1 MRSFP
6 IFFAER
12 TSIVLLQSSTSK
24 ENPASQALTGRFC
37 RFSAMLKKILKAF
50 GILIGLLVLLAATVW
65 FQQVDPVQYDLVE
78 NPYLFPDT
86 LAGRYFDRDSLE
98 AVVGPNKGLPEGFEI
113 QALLAYS
120 AYPELKGVKIDML
133 LTQEGAPMES
143 NFNIWSLFGSG
154 RNRHYRIL
162 LNNASNTP
170 YDEILL
176 KALPFDAQVGI
187 LAHELGHVAYYHRH
201 NTFQIGKWGLSYLLN
216 DEFRAAHEQSTD
228 LTVMY
233 HGLGGQIWQYAYYV
247 RYGDCCKA
255 TYAEFG
261 NDFMDKYY
269 LSDKAIKEAME
280 EHELYR

>member
-1 MRSFP
+1 MSRSCRLIRKLKLP
-6 IFFAER
+6 ER
-12 TSIVLLQSSTSK
+12 LISRILIRL
-24 ENPASQALTGRFC
+24 RF
-37 RFSAMLKKILKAF
+37 MLKKILKAF
-50 GILIGLLVLLAATVW
+50 GILLALLVLLVATVW
-65 FQQVDPVQYDLVE
+65 FQQVDPVQYDQVE
-78 NPYLFPDT
+78 KPYLFPDT

-120 AYPELKGVKIDML
+120 AYPELKGVKIDMV

-143 NFNIWSLFGSG
+143 NFNFKSLFGAG

-201 NTFQIGKWGLSYLLN
+201 NTLQIAKWGLSYLFY
-216 DEFRAAHEQSTD
+216 DDFHVAHEQSTD
-228 LTVMY
+228 LMPVY
-233 HGLGGQIWQYAYYV
+233 HGMGSQIWQYAYYV
-247 RYGDCCKA
+247 RYDDCCKA
-255 TYAEFG
+255 TYAQFG
-261 NDFMDKYY
+261 SQFMDKYY
-269 LSDKAIKEAME
+269 LSDKAIKKAMA
-280 EHELYR
+280 EHPLYQPKN